1 MPTPQETL
9 QDLRLRVAD
18 IGALLNL
25 SEKKA
30 RIIELEAGM
39 ELPDFWNNQE
49 RAVATSQELARIK
62 EEVQAWEAISG
73 DIEALEGLFRDVKD
87 EDLSLTD
94 ELERLMKRYQSLE
107 TAAFFTGAY
116 DREPAIVAIHAGTG
130 GVDAMDWAEIL
141 MRMYLRF
148 CESMKWK
155 VLILDEQRG
164 GEAGIKTVSFEVK
177 GPCAYGYLKAEH
189 GVHRLVRISP
199 FDAEKMRHTSFAL
212 VEVVPDMGPLGTIE
226 IRPEEVRIDVFRAGG
241 HGGQSVNT
249 TDSAVRITHLPTG
262 IVVSCQNERSQVQNK
277 ESAFRYLRAK
287 LAKLQEEE
295 RLLEKKEARGAHV
308 QGSWGNQVRS
318 YVLNPYRLVKDHR
331 TGYETQ
337 DVTAVLDGDVLPFIE
352 SYLLTFSHRLK
363 K

>member
-9 QDLRLRVAD
+9 HELRGRVAD
-18 IGALLNL
+18 VVALLNL
-25 SEKKA
+25 NEKRA
-30 RIIELEAGM
+30 RIVELEADM
-39 ELPDFWNNQE
+39 ESPDFWNYQE
-49 RAVATSQELARIK
+49 KAVATSQELARIK
-62 EEVQAWEAISG
+62 EEVAAWEAIAG
-73 DIEALEGLFRDVKD
+73 DIDALEGLFRESKD
-87 EDLSLTD
+87 EDTSLKD
-94 ELERLMKRYQSLE
+94 ELERLVKRYHSLE
-107 TAAFFTGAY
+107 MTALFTGAY
-116 DREPAIVAIHAGTG
+116 DHESAIVSIHAGTG

-148 CESMKWK
+148 CEQMKWK
-155 VLILDEQRG
+155 VVILDEQRG

-177 GPCAYGYLKAEH
+177 GNDVYGYLKVEH

-212 VEVVPDMGPLGTIE
+212 VEVVPDLGPLGAIE
-226 IRPEEVRIDVFRAGG
+226 IRSEDIRIDVFRAGG

-249 TDSAVRITHLPTG
+249 TDSAVRVTHMPTG

-277 ESAFRYLRAK
+277 EAAFRYLRAK

-295 RLLEKKEARGAHV
+295 RLLEKKEARGAHI

-337 DVTAVLDGDVLPFIE
+337 DITAVLDGEVLPFIE
-352 SYLLTFSHRLK
+352 NYLRTGHQK